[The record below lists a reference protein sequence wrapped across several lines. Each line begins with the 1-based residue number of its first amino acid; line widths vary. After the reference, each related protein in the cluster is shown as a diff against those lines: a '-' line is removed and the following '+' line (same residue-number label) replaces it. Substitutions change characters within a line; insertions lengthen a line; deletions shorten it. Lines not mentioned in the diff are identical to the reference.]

1 VIRCTVSLVLYLVLV
16 CGLSLPCAAQTPAD
30 LQGYFKQ
37 SIGLSPDQIA
47 DIRDGKAVTKVLKS
61 RTPAEI
67 FVFGAVY
74 INTSPESYIQLA
86 SDFDRL
92 RKLPGYLA
100 IGRFSDPPR
109 ATDLDDG
116 FSFDSED
123 IKALKDCKPGDCD
136 VQIPAQAM
144 KDIHQAIDWEA
155 PDLDRQV
162 NQLLHQR
169 AIERLQAYQRE
180 GNQAL
185 GAYHDKEHPT
195 DVPKEFEEMLSY
207 ARALPKYLPDFNR
220 YLLDYPAAKP
230 ANVENTFYW
239 SKVKFGLKP
248 TLRMVHIVTMR
259 GRAPN
264 EPACAIAEKQLYSS
278 HYFQTALDLT
288 FCIRGSDDAN
298 KPGFYLIKAMG
309 SEQAGLTG
317 FKGSII
323 RKKAVGGTAS
333 SLQKSLEAIKKTL
346 EQKQ

>member
-1 VIRCTVSLVLYLVLV
+1 VIRCTVSLILCLVLV
-16 CGLSLPCAAQTPAD
+16 SGLSLPCASQTNTE
-30 LQGYFKQ
+30 LQDYFKK
-37 SIGLSPDQIA
+37 SIGLSSDQITN
-47 DIRDGKAVTKVLKS
+47 IRDGKAVTKVLKS

-74 INTSPESYIQLA
+74 VNASPESYIQLA

-100 IGRFSDPPR
+100 IGKFSDPPQT
-109 ATDLDDG
+109 TDLEG
-116 FSFDSED
+116 FRFDSED

-136 VQIPAQAM
+136 VQIPAQDM
-144 KDIHQAIDWEA
+144 KDIHQAIDWES

-180 GNQAL
+180 GNQVL
-185 GAYHDKEHPT
+185 GVYHDKEHPT
-195 DVPKEFEEMLSY
+195 DVPKQFENMLSY
-207 ARALPKYLPDFNR
+207 VRALPKYLPDFNR
-220 YLLDYPAAKP
+220 YLLAYPNAKP

-259 GRAPN
+259 GRSAN

-288 FCIRGSDDAN
+288 FCIRGSDDPN
-298 KPGFYLIKAMG
+298 KPGFYLVKAMG

-333 SLQKSLEAIKKTL
+333 SLEKSLEGIKKIL